1 MLQKNRPCF
10 VVVQLLFATLLAPL
24 LLVAGPVEYPPL
36 SVDMEAVQLS
46 RQVYYVK
53 GVPGI
58 PSENEG
64 FISNSGFIVGR
75 DGVVVFDALGTPSL
89 AWRLLQIIRQVTDK
103 PVLKVVVSHYHAD
116 HIYGLQVFREAGAEI
131 IAPKGAFEYIDSTAA
146 AERLQE
152 RRDSLFPWVNEQT
165 RLIRPDRI
173 IDRDTRIDLGD
184 LVLQLHYLGAAHSDG
199 DLSMLVE
206 PDGVLFSG
214 DLLFEGRL
222 PFVGD
227 ADSRRWLSLLED
239 MQSMQVAALV
249 PGHGPVARHPG
260 ELIKLTRDYLIYL
273 RKVMGAAVEEMTEF
287 AEAYEAADWSRYQQ
301 LPAFQA
307 ANRRNAYQVY
317 LSMEQESMGRE

>member
-1 MLQKNRPCF
+1 
-10 VVVQLLFATLLAPL
+10 
-24 LLVAGPVEYPPL
+24 
-36 SVDMEAVQLS
+36 MEAVQLS

-64 FISNSGFIVGR
+64 FISNAGFIVGR

-131 IAPKGAFEYIDSTAA
+131 VAPKGAFEYIDSTAA

-152 RRDSLFPWVNEQT
+152 RRDSLSPWVNEHT

-173 IDRDTRIDLGD
+173 IEQDTSIDLGD
-184 LVLQLHYLGAAHSDG
+184 MVLQLRYLGAAHSDG

-206 PDGVLFSG
+206 PDGVLFFG

-227 ADSRRWLSLLED
+227 ADSRRWLSILED

-249 PGHGPVARHPG
+249 PGHGPVARHPS
-260 ELIKLTRDYLIYL
+260 ELIKQTRDYLVYL
-273 RKVMGAAVEEMTEF
+273 RKVMGVAVEEMTEF